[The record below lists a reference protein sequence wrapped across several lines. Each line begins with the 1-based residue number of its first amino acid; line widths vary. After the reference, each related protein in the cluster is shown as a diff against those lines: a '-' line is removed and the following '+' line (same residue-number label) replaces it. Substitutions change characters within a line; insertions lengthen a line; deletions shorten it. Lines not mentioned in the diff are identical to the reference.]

1 MILST
6 PTQHTS
12 NIAVQISQLGHY
24 DINSVREKKSNISQY
39 FRSSTEGLVCVLVI
53 QVWLKELCWWSVI
66 SCCGWPVCE
75 KRLPELSW
83 LSWADALLIIVIIL
97 NQSHSASD
105 HREGRQ
111 SYQSIYIKIHCHL
124 SNYFWFRTFLHSSS
138 SPPASWCTL
147 WTESERWA
155 WQCQEVYKCNR
166 WCKTK
171 CLCWNFF
178 ATCVMC
184 ILEVCTG
191 RSCDS

>member
-39 FRSSTEGLVCVLVI
+39 FRSSTEGLVVCVLVI

-105 HREGRQ
+105 HREREDSRIRVFILRFIVICQIIFGSELSFTLHLLRQ
-111 SYQSIYIKIHCHL
+111 LPDALYEL
-124 SNYFWFRTFLHSSS
+124 SLSDGHGNVKN
-138 SPPASWCTL
+138 TL
-147 WTESERWA
+147 WHPSLA
-155 WQCQEVYKCNR
+155 IIN
-166 WCKTK
+166 
-171 CLCWNFF
+171 
-178 ATCVMC
+178 
-184 ILEVCTG
+184 
-191 RSCDS
+191 